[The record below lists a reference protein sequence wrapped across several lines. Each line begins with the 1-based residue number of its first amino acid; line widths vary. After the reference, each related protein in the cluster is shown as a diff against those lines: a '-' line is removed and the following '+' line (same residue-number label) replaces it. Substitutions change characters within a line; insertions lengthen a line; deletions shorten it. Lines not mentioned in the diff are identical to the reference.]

1 MGSLVIASDP
11 NSDRKG
17 GIVGKELEPNADW
30 IAREEGRIPS
40 KGARAAERAS
50 AGLGATDHDAELL
63 SEQLSLQAVTAR
75 LAARRA
81 VPRTL

>member
-1 MGSLVIASDP
+1 M
-11 NSDRKG
+11 
-17 GIVGKELEPNADW
+17 GKEFEANKDW

-63 SEQLSLQAVTAR
+63 AERLPLKALRAKLTPAIPVQAKR
-75 LAARRA
+75 
-81 VPRTL
+81 